1 MAAVL
6 ACGPDALLSHRSA
19 AALWG
24 LTGPRRGSV
33 DVTSA
38 RGRGRPGIAVHEGGI
53 DADDRAVRD
62 GIPVTSVARTLL
74 DLADVVDRKSLERAF
89 EEADRLGLLAFKAV
103 EAVCARGPGRR
114 GLTPLRGLVAEARA
128 PEESRTR
135 LEERVL
141 ALCRDYDLP
150 TPLTN
155 VEVEGREVDAFWP
168 AQKVMVEA
176 DSWAFH
182 RHRSAF
188 EDDRARDSTMQAEGY
203 RVIRLTHRRLIK
215 EPAKA
220 AAQLRRVLNQ
230 QPPAVDSTP
239 NGCSINGGSEGGRDE
254 RGQGTVEWVG
264 LLALVALVFVAL
276 TAAVGRVP
284 GADLAQALG
293 SKLLCAATLADH
305 CGEEPILI
313 AAYGDEIGRLIRT
326 RMPAIA
332 FERGSRAL
340 PVDFRRCRTPD
351 CADGSVRGLVERTD
365 SGLPVT
371 AFVHVI
377 DCREEGRRGAA
388 HSEDGPLP
396 DCSEERAGNLYLQ
409 FWLYYPDSATMRG
422 VPVAGARG
430 FHRDDW
436 ESVQVRIA
444 PDGRVDERASSHHG
458 YNHSAGPHNAG
469 SDAGANALRDLAEAL
484 GARPRNGWGPSEGLL
499 RVSGGSHAGNVDGY
513 FDLDRIVSGPQVHL
527 VPLEPVAALGHR
539 YRFAVTPPWRK
550 RAWTDPEAT
559 GTD

>member
-1 MAAVL
+1 MT
-6 ACGPDALLSHRSA
+6 A

-24 LTGPRRGSV
+24 LMRPHRRLV
-33 DVTSA
+33 EVTA
-38 RGRGRPGIAVHEGGI
+38 VRGRRRAGIAVHECGI
-53 DADDRAVRD
+53 AKEDRATID

-74 DLADVVDRKSLERAF
+74 DLADVLDERQLEKVW
-89 EEADRLGLLAFKAV
+89 EEADRLGLLEMRAV
-103 EAVCARGPGRR
+103 EDVCARSPGRR
-114 GLTPLRGLVAEARA
+114 GLKPLRRLAEEARA
-128 PEESRTR
+128 PEFGRSPLEDR
-135 LEERVL
+135 LVD
-141 ALCRDYDLP
+141 LCREHGLP
-150 TPLTN
+150 APHTN
-155 VEVEGREVDAFWP
+155 VEVLGREVDAFWP
-168 AQKVMVEA
+168 AAKLTVEA
-176 DSWAFH
+176 DGWAFH
-182 RHRSAF
+182 RHRAAF
-188 EDDRARDSTMQAEGY
+188 EDDRARDAKMRVEGY
-203 RVIRLTHRRLIK
+203 SVIRLTDRRLK
-215 EPAKA
+215 REPEVVA
-220 AAQLRRVLNQ
+220 AELRRLLGI
-230 QPPAVDSTP
+230 DK
-239 NGCSINGGSEGGRDE
+239 EGGEHKESRE
-254 RGQGTVEWVG
+254 QGQGTVEWVG

-276 TAAVGRVP
+276 TAALGKVP
-284 GADLAQALG
+284 GADLARTLG

-388 HSEDGPLP
+388 HSEDGPPP

-409 FWLYYPDSATMRG
+409 FWLYYPDSATTRG